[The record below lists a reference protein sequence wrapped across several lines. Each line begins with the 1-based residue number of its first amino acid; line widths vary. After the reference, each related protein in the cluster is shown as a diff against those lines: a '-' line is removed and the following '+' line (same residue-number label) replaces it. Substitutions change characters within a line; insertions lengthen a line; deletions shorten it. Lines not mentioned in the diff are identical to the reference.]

1 MGRHAAA
8 DGAGTDPIV
17 AAALAQQ
24 DSGSALRHATDATDD
39 PATESGLG
47 WPGDTT
53 AGGGLGWPGSLD
65 TAGGDTAGGGAS
77 VEDAAVE
84 DAVVED
90 ASGVGDEGR
99 GDPTGDETSRMDAV
113 PAVPGP
119 RESSEDGAGDGA
131 GAGAGPPAR
140 RGWRWMFGGT
150 AA

>member
-24 DSGSALRHATDATDD
+24 QDTGAAALRHATAETTAD

-53 AGGGLGWPGSLD
+53 TGGGLGWPGSTD
-65 TAGGDTAGGGAS
+65 TAADDVRDADA
-77 VEDAAVE
+77 DAADGAG
-84 DAVVED
+84 DAVD
-90 ASGVGDEGR
+90 A
-99 GDPTGDETSRMDAV
+99 TTRMDAV

-119 RESSEDGAGDGA
+119 RESAEDAPAGDVADDDVPDGQ
-131 GAGAGPPAR
+131 PAR
-140 RGWRWMFGGT
+140 RGWRRMFGGT

>member
-24 DSGSALRHATDATDD
+24 DAGSSALRHATGATDD
-39 PATESGLG
+39 PATERGLG

-65 TAGGDTAGGGAS
+65 TAGGDAAGG
-77 VEDAAVE
+77 DAA
-84 DAVVED
+84 
-90 ASGVGDEGR
+90 GVGHEGR
-99 GDPTGDETSRMDAV
+99 SDATADETSRMDAV

-119 RESSEDGAGDGA
+119 RESSEDGTGDGTGDEA
-131 GAGAGPPAR
+131 GGRPGDGAGPPAR